1 MDQDALANDCPELK
15 LLVTSVLIDS
25 PILALAQPVNIIDG
39 ITRPIVADKQVLVA
53 QHSINLI
60 NCKLNIVESLQE
72 YNTLIVDT
80 KQCFLEFFL
89 IPPFFPLS
97 SCNDL
102 CAESTCT
109 TSRLSYRQVHRFRAD
124 QTPDPCQTAHNP

>member
-1 MDQDALANDCPELK
+1 MKYLQPSGRRYFFKQTDNSIQFNPWFSNIAKTKALDQDALANDCPGLK

-72 YNTLIVDT
+72 YNALIVDT
-80 KQCFLEFFL
+80 KQCFGVFSNS
-89 IPPFFPLS
+89 PFFS
-97 SCNDL
+97 S
-102 CAESTCT
+102 
-109 TSRLSYRQVHRFRAD
+109 
-124 QTPDPCQTAHNP
+124 